1 MQMKMKAEEV
11 MTTTSMNKKMVN
23 NDKNISTVVNVL
35 LSLYCW
41 KSSMIGF
48 RSFFNRRSRLS
59 QFESIESIS

>member
-35 LSLYCW
+35 LSLLLEIIYDW
-41 KSSMIGF
+41 F
-48 RSFFNRRSRLS
+48 P
-59 QFESIESIS
+59 QFL